1 MNKLTTTLAAIA
13 LMTTAAYADGKPHVH
28 SDPKPAPP
36 YAYPDDSGGGADL
49 TGVLLFALAALLVM
63 NTTKGP
69 DHDAPRP
76 LVEPEMCMEKVG
88 GVDMMV
94 ACDD

>member
-1 MNKLTTTLAAIA
+1 MNKLTTALAAIA
-13 LMTTAAYADGKPHVH
+13 LMTTAAYADGKPPVH

-36 YAYPDDSGGGADL
+36 YAYPDDSNGGTDL
-49 TGVLLFALAALLVM
+49 TGALVLLLGLVLVM

-76 LVEPEMCMEKVG
+76 LVEPEMCMDKVG
-88 GVDMMV
+88 VFV
-94 ACDD
+94 WCE